1 MAATLSPDAR
11 QSAKDTAESVK
22 IKINGAPLGEEMLGH
37 LLEVQVRDNLLMPD
51 WAVVRIRDPDDS
63 STPGGFKIGD
73 TLEIAL
79 GADKDQTQTTVFN
92 GEIVALEPEYR
103 QNGAIL
109 GVRAFDKGH
118 RLNRKKVSK
127 TFINMKAEDI
137 VKQLIGAAG
146 VAAGDIQSTGV
157 VVEHIQQSQE
167 TDWALCWR
175 LARANGCEFG
185 VSDGKAYFRKR
196 ATTSSVARLKWQED
210 LTTFSARVSGVG
222 QVSDVTVNSH
232 DPKAGQATSGTSSPP
247 QAVGSAPIWSKR
259 SSAAQALGGGTAL
272 VADRVA
278 ASTSE
283 AKSMASAALARNV
296 SAFVEADG
304 MAKGSPKLRAGA
316 TITIAG
322 VDSDFCGDY
331 VLSATTH
338 IYRGG
343 GAYTTKFEITGDR
356 SRTFA
361 QLAGSG
367 GGASPT
373 GGAVAGGGGGDA
385 KSSWAQQ
392 LVIGVVDNNNDP
404 DKLGRVKVK
413 YPALGDN
420 MVSDWAR
427 VATSNAGKGRGL
439 FMLPQVGDEVVVG
452 FEHGDPRRPFVL
464 GSLYTGTK
472 APLDADLMDG
482 DGQKSKFAVKTD
494 HQVLL
499 HSQKE
504 MKLHT
509 EEKLTVEVRNGD
521 MSVTGDANVK
531 TEARQNFEAKASSGV
546 KIEGTGSV
554 ELKSSGQVKVEGS
567 TVSISGSG
575 MVEVKGSMIKLG

>member
-1 MAATLSPDAR
+1 VAT
-11 QSAKDTAESVK
+11 
-22 IKINGAPLGEEMLGH
+22 
-37 LLEVQVRDNLLMPD
+37 
-51 WAVVRIRDPDDS
+51 
-63 STPGGFKIGD
+63 
-73 TLEIAL
+73 
-79 GADKDQTQTTVFN
+79 
-92 GEIVALEPEYR
+92 
-103 QNGAIL
+103 
-109 GVRAFDKGH
+109 
-118 RLNRKKVSK
+118 
-127 TFINMKAEDI
+127 
-137 VKQLIGAAG
+137 
-146 VAAGDIQSTGV
+146 
-157 VVEHIQQSQE
+157 
-167 TDWALCWR
+167 
-175 LARANGCEFG
+175 
-185 VSDGKAYFRKR
+185 
-196 ATTSSVARLKWQED
+196 LKWQEE

-232 DPKAGQATSGTSSPP
+232 DPKAGQATSGSASSP

-278 ASTSE
+278 TSTSE
-283 AKSMASAALARNV
+283 AKSMATAALARNL

-304 MAKGSPKLRAGA
+304 VAKGSPKLRAGA
-316 TITIAG
+316 TVRIAG
-322 VDSDFCGDY
+322 IDSDFCGDY

-361 QLAGSG
+361 QLAGGSG
-367 GGASPT
+367 GSSPT

-392 LVIGVVDNNNDP
+392 LVIAIVDNNNDP

-427 VATSNAGKGRGL
+427 VATNNAGKGRGL

-509 EEKLTVEVRNGD
+509 EEKLTVEVKGNPGD
-521 MSVTGDANVK
+521 MTIKADGNVK
-531 TEARQNFEAKASSGV
+531 TEASKNFEAKATSAV
-546 KIEGTGSV
+546 KVEGTSSV